1 MSDTDSPSNDQRRQ
15 LRFPSVG
22 IELLYSPLDRQI
34 LNDVSQS
41 LRQATSH
48 DISQAGMSFDVKQP
62 LETGQFLLVIAKS
75 PEDENETLKT
85 EVRWCK
91 HLADQH
97 YRVGVSI
104 VSIEKKSAMNTKGYV
119 TEPIDHSIAVPTG
132 ASFICPACEQRSW
145 FVLVGQQEGV
155 PSPAVMP
162 LYNCSECHTTRS
174 IPSLLSYNRGKF
186 TAG

>member
-1 MSDTDSPSNDQRRQ
+1 MSDTDSPCNDQRLQ
-15 LRFPSVG
+15 PRFPCVG
-22 IELLYSPLDRQI
+22 IELLYSPLEHQV

-41 LRQATSH
+41 LLQATVY
-48 DISQAGMSFDVKQP
+48 DISLAGLAFDVKHP
-62 LETGQFLLVIAKS
+62 LQSGQFLLVIVKTPAG
-75 PEDENETLKT
+75 ENETLKT
-85 EVRWCK
+85 EVRWCEQLNK
-91 HLADQH
+91 QQ

-104 VSIEKKSAMNTKGYV
+104 VDVETKPGLSNEDYAESIG
-119 TEPIDHSIAVPTG
+119 HGIAVPAG
-132 ASFICPACEQRSW
+132 VSLICPACEQRSW

-155 PSPAVMP
+155 PPPAIMP